1 MNKPLEDRTAPESRA
16 DSPIVVNLT
25 QSSRWWPRLLLVALV
40 ISLLMNLSLYSAYRG
55 RSSSTFRPSE
65 RFHSGDTGADAK
77 LVLLEVS
84 GTIIP
89 PFTEKIIKAIE
100 AARDDEKVKGVVL
113 AVDSPGGLVPDSH
126 QIYVKLKELSEQKPM
141 VVAMQRMAASGGYY
155 IAMGGGENCRIFAE
169 PTTWTG
175 SIGVIIPRFNAAG
188 LAEKVGLEAD
198 PLKTGPFKDALSPF
212 RDLSEAERTLWMEIL
227 DDAYNR
233 FINVIADNR
242 SGLDYDAAKNLATGQ
257 IYTATQAKENGL
269 IDEIGY
275 TSDAIDALKTQLG
288 LEKARVVKY
297 QFPVSLTELVI
308 GSMEANDPSVTFRDL
323 VDATV
328 PHAMYLCSWAPA
340 IGRR

>member
-1 MNKPLEDRTAPESRA
+1 MNMPLEDRTAPASRA

-77 LVLLEVS
+77 IVLLEVS
-84 GTIIP
+84 GTIMP

-113 AVDSPGGLVPDSH
+113 AIDSPGGLVPDSH

-155 IAMGGGENCRIFAE
+155 IAMGGGKNCRIFAE